1 MENKLVD
8 FGSVHPDVKRYLDH
22 DCYCPGEIYDFTG
35 IWTMILTA
43 WKNLLANAFMMLWEN
58 SLSAKR
64 INGLLSKKS
73 VQMQMNSTMME
84 I

>member
-35 IWTMILTA
+35 IWAMVYKA
-43 WKNLLANAFMMLWEN
+43 AEEMLVKQKE
-58 SLSAKR
+58 K
-64 INGLLSKKS
+64 
-73 VQMQMNSTMME
+73 
-84 I
+84 

>member
-1 MENKLVD
+1 
-8 FGSVHPDVKRYLDH
+8 
-22 DCYCPGEIYDFTG
+22 
-35 IWTMILTA
+35 
-43 WKNLLANAFMMLWEN
+43 MMLWEN

>member
-35 IWTMILTA
+35 IWAMVYKADENARLSRMTA
-43 WKNLLANAFMMLWEN
+43 RKQP
-58 SLSAKR
+58 LSWLR
-64 INGLLSKKS
+64 
-73 VQMQMNSTMME
+73 
-84 I
+84 

>member
-35 IWTMILTA
+35 IWAIVNICLNEQKQSSRVMDSM
-43 WKNLLANAFMMLWEN
+43 F
-58 SLSAKR
+58 
-64 INGLLSKKS
+64 
-73 VQMQMNSTMME
+73 
-84 I
+84 